1 MKMINNAKKQDNV
14 TSNTRG
20 GGKQLIRNDFE
31 MTQILKLGG
40 KKVKKYVNIIVIKS

>member
-14 TSNTRG
+14 TSNTR